1 MLWPLTPTLTL
12 TLAQAWMVRLGAK
25 LQKEA
30 LAFTDERAK
39 LEGELIAGIEVVK
52 CNAWEA
58 RAPPRATPWYQAGR
72 RGGPLHSPLRG
83 RVCASRC
90 GTVVWCRAR
99 PALRFAVPCL
109 PAQACHGG
117 CRPTTLNLA

>member
-1 MLWPLTPTLTL
+1 MPWPLTLNL
-12 TLAQAWMVRLGAK
+12 YVSVAQAWMVRLGAK

-58 RAPPRATPWYQAGR
+58 RAR
-72 RGGPLHSPLRG
+72 RGRPPPMPSRPAWRAPCTAPLHG
-83 RVCASRC
+83 RACASRC
-90 GTVVWCRAR
+90 VAG
-99 PALRFAVPCL
+99 L
-109 PAQACHGG
+109 
-117 CRPTTLNLA
+117 